1 MPRKKSLH
9 NNRTRIAQGILYLVA
24 ALALLAGIGSISTVT
39 QASASVVVAELWRTI
54 GFFTF
59 AALFAFLAYNPR
71 VSRVVWAV
79 IIGNK
84 LALFVAGLLLTGNA
98 VAGANDL
105 VIFDGGLALL
115 LVVASILAGIWQ
127 RAPK

>member
-1 MPRKKSLH
+1 MPKKKSLR
-9 NNRTRIAQGILYLVA
+9 NNRTHIAQGILCLVA
-24 ALALLAGIGSISTVT
+24 ALALLAGIESTSTIT

-71 VSRVVWAV
+71 VSKVVWAI

-84 LALFVAGLLLTGNA
+84 LALFVAGLLLMSNA
-98 VAGANDL
+98 VAGASDL

-127 RAPK
+127 REPK

>member
-1 MPRKKSLH
+1 MSRKNSPR
-9 NNRTRIAQGILYLVA
+9 NRTRIAQGILYFVA
-24 ALALLAGIGSISTVT
+24 ALALLAGVGSLSTVT
-39 QASASVVVAELWRTI
+39 QASAAVVVAELWRTI

-71 VSRVVWAV
+71 VSKVVWAI

-84 LALFVAGLLLTGNA
+84 LALFVAGLLLMSNA
-98 VAGANDL
+98 VAGASDL

-127 RAPK
+127 REPK